1 MKKLKK
7 RQYRELSDI
16 TKTKISQKLKGK
28 GKSPIHKQKISEA
41 LTAYWQTIPAK
52 IIDNNNGGMPNETK

>member
-1 MKKLKK
+1 MK
-7 RQYRELSDI
+7 
-16 TKTKISQKLKGK
+16 KLKGK

-52 IIDNNNGGMPNETK
+52 IIENNNGGMPNETK